1 MKLPN
6 FSDLRPD
13 VDIRLNDILHRAMNR
28 SREGRFQ
35 TAEEMLVGLE
45 NFIYGEGYGPTNE
58 KLAAYLKDLF
68 GADGE
73 NAALRWDRGRNA
85 DVRHLVIFIFD
96 MQSQGLRQV
105 QKQTQNLVLAPQLRQ
120 SLKIL
125 QVPAL
130 NWRLRYLGRIAD
142 QSLA

>member
-1 MKLPN
+1 
-6 FSDLRPD
+6 
-13 VDIRLNDILHRAMNR
+13 
-28 SREGRFQ
+28 
-35 TAEEMLVGLE
+35 
-45 NFIYGEGYGPTNE
+45 
-58 KLAAYLKDLF
+58 
-68 GADGE
+68 
-73 NAALRWDRGRNA
+73 
-85 DVRHLVIFIFD
+85 

-130 NWRLRYLGRIAD
+130 ELRLRYLGRIAD

>member
-45 NFIYGEGYGPTNE
+45 NFIYGEGYGLTNE

-73 NAALRWDRGRNA
+73 NAALRWDRGETPMS
-85 DVRHLVIFIFD
+85 DI
-96 MQSQGLRQV
+96 
-105 QKQTQNLVLAPQLRQ
+105 
-120 SLKIL
+120 
-125 QVPAL
+125 
-130 NWRLRYLGRIAD
+130 
-142 QSLA
+142 